1 MSVGRG
7 TKGRVPRMFVMDSKT
22 TESASRRVQVMRTR
36 LDEMLAEFNAGDTV
50 EPDAYQRSMND
61 LCKALLDLEAT
72 KS

>member
-1 MSVGRG
+1 
-7 TKGRVPRMFVMDSKT
+7 MDSKT